1 MLFLKFNTFEKNF
14 SETMPRKFKEH
25 QGQFGTTP
33 VFMASISTILGAILF
48 LRFGYA
54 VGNVGFFGA
63 IAIIILGHAVTI
75 PTALAVAEI
84 ATNRK
89 VEGGGDYYVIS
100 RSFGLNIGAAIG
112 LALFLSQAISVS
124 FYIIAFAESFVPF
137 GKHLIET
144 YNLGSWSKILIE
156 KKSIGLVSMSFLT
169 ILFLYKGAN
178 IGIKALY
185 FVASIIFVSLIMFFL
200 GDSQIEWNEVNFFS
214 KVDNADSFFY
224 VFTIIFPAFTG
235 ISAGLGLSGD
245 LKEPKVSIPRGTIF
259 ATILGAV
266 IYVFVAFK
274 LTISTD
280 LDNLANNQMVMSD
293 IAIWGP
299 IIPIGLA
306 CAAISSA
313 LGSIMVAP
321 RTLQALGKDRIFPSE
336 KMDNWLSKGKK
347 KTNEPTNSTL
357 ITCAIAFFFVFVGD
371 INFVAKII
379 SMFFMVT
386 YGAIC
391 LISFL
396 EHFSGDPSYRPVF
409 KSRWYIS
416 LLGAVLSIW
425 LMFKMDTLFAFL
437 SITIMVIFYQII
449 SKKSTDKRE
458 FVNLFRDVLEQI
470 ARQLQIFLQRKN
482 ESTEQS
488 LHWRPFVVSIS
499 DASLK
504 RTIAFD
510 VTRWIAYKY
519 GFGTYIHFIQGY
531 LSRQTFNLSK
541 EIKHQLIEG
550 KKSNVYVDTMISPSY
565 TSALAQ
571 VVQLSSI
578 SGKEN
583 NLILLEY
590 CESEKESFAD
600 VISNFNLLHTTGYD
614 VAIMRS
620 SEKEYKNEEIHI
632 WISSRDYENSNMM
645 ILLGYIIIG
654 HPEWKNA
661 QIKVFSIYPKD
672 QFEEYKN
679 QMFDFIESGRLPIS
693 PRNMKMVPHD
703 ESVSI
708 KDIINERSVNSDL
721 TIIGFRGELVK
732 KQKLDIFEGYDKIG
746 NILFVNSINKKD
758 IE

>member
-1 MLFLKFNTFEKNF
+1 
-14 SETMPRKFKEH
+14 MPRRLKESL
-25 QGQFGTTP
+25 GQFGTTP

-112 LALFLSQAISVS
+112 IALFLSQAISVS
-124 FYIIAFAESFVPF
+124 FYIIAFAESFIPF
-137 GKHLIET
+137 GQYINET
-144 YNLGSWSKILIE
+144 YNLGSFSHYLEDRKA
-156 KKSIGLVSMSFLT
+156 IGLVSMSLLS
-169 ILFLYKGAN
+169 ILILSKGADL
-178 IGIKALY
+178 GVKALY
-185 FVASIIFVSLIMFFL
+185 VVASIIFVSLILFFF
-200 GDSQIEWNEVNFFS
+200 GESQISWDNVDFFS
-214 KVDNADSFFY
+214 KVENADNFFY

-245 LKEPKVSIPRGTIF
+245 LKEPRVSIPRGTII
-259 ATILGAV
+259 ATILGAI
-266 IYVFVAFK
+266 IYVLVAFK
-274 LTISTD
+274 LTVSTD
-280 LDNLANNQMVMSD
+280 LENLANNQLVMSD
-293 IAIWGP
+293 IALWGP

-313 LGSIMVAP
+313 LGSIIVAP
-321 RTLQALGKDRIFPSE
+321 RTLQALGKDKIFPSL
-336 KMDNWLSKGKK
+336 KLDYWLAKGKK
-347 KTNEPTNSTL
+347 KNNEPLNGTL
-357 ITCAIAFFFVFVGD
+357 VTCVIAFFFIYIGD
-371 INFVAKII
+371 INFVARII

-416 LLGAVLSIW
+416 LLGATLSIW

-437 SITIMVIFYQII
+437 SIIIMISFYYFI
-449 SKKSTDKRE
+449 SKKSSDKRE
-458 FVNLFRDVLEQI
+458 FVNLFKDVLEQLG
-470 ARQLQIFLQRKN
+470 RQIQIFLQRKN
-482 ESTEQS
+482 ESS
-488 LHWRPFVVSIS
+488 ISNVHWRPFVVSIS

-504 RTIAFD
+504 RNGAFD
-510 VTRWIAYKY
+510 ITRWIAHKY
-519 GFGTYIHFIQGY
+519 GFGTYIHFIKGY
-531 LSRQTFNLSK
+531 LSKQTFEESK
-541 EIKHQLIEG
+541 EIKHKLIEN
-550 KKSNVYVDTMISPSY
+550 KKTNVYVDTLISPSY

-578 SGKEN
+578 TGTEN

-590 CESEKESFAD
+590 CESNKESFED

-620 SEKEYKNEEIHI
+620 NDNKVDKKEEIHI

-645 ILLGYIIIG
+645 ILLGYIILG
-654 HPEWKNA
+654 HPDWKNA

-672 QFEEYKN
+672 KFEEYKN
-679 QMFDFIESGRLPIS
+679 QMFDYIESGRLPIS
-693 PRNMKMVPHD
+693 PRNMKMLLHD
-703 ESVSI
+703 EDISI
-708 KDIINERSVNSDL
+708 KEIINQRSSKSDL

-732 KQKLDIFEGYDKIG
+732 KQKLDIFEGYDNLG